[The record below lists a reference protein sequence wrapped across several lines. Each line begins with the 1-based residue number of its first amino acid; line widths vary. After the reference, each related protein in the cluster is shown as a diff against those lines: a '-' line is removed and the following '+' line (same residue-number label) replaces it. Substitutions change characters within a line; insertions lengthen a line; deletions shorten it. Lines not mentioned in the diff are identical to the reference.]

1 MKKPKPRWT
10 GIHKVE
16 AILLLFIGLK
26 LGDQIDW
33 AWWWVLSP
41 QWIWAAFRV
50 THSACSLFGSS
61 RRLRRR
67 QYRPG
72 RAKWSLALRPG
83 DALFFLFFVLKW
95 TGHLSW
101 SWFWVLSPLWF
112 FKPLGILASR
122 PLMKP
127 TKRPRYE
134 ELIRN
139 LEAYTVILTLTAL
152 VALRLDGHVSSWW
165 WVAAVCAFYMVLA
178 HIFSKRA
185 TVALSRRLHREKA
198 KRRTRRNRDDT
209 EERRPIRLEH
219 EWLDPGRS

>member
-1 MKKPKPRWT
+1 MKKPKLGLA

-16 AILLLFIGLK
+16 AILLLLVGLK
-26 LGDQIDW
+26 LGGQLDW

-50 THSACSLFGSS
+50 THSACGLFGSS
-61 RRLRRR
+61 QRLRRR

-72 RAKWSLALRPG
+72 RAKWSLALRHG

-95 TGHLSW
+95 TGYLSW
-101 SWFWVLSPLWF
+101 SWFWVSSPLWF
-112 FKPLGILASR
+112 FKPLGLLASG

-127 TKRPRYE
+127 TRRRRYK

-139 LEAYTVILTLTAL
+139 LEAYTVIFTLTAL
-152 VALRLDGHVSSWW
+152 VALRLDGHISSWW

-178 HIFSKRA
+178 HVFSKRA
-185 TVALSRRLHREKA
+185 TAALSRRFHREKA
-198 KRRTRRNRDDT
+198 KRREHRNRDDT
-209 EERRPIRLEH
+209 EAMRRRRSEYEGI
-219 EWLDPGRS
+219 DPGRS